1 MTVRIKIQREHQCLV
16 VPETGTVLL
25 AQPNAHGEEIL
36 IEFGDTD
43 AARGFVSNALD
54 ALVCVAERDERAY
67 A

>member
-1 MTVRIKIQREHQCLV
+1 MTTRILIRSEHQYLV
-16 VPETGTVLL
+16 IPETGAVLL
-25 AQPNAHGEEIL
+25 AQPNAHGEEVL